1 MEQIIAKFKARKI
14 ENSQGIFKN
23 ARSIK
28 GKKLRF
34 TLMLI
39 LAGSLVVIAL
49 LGDYLAPYDPL
60 LTNYDLAMS
69 PPTSQHICGTDSLG
83 RDVFSRILSGA
94 SNSFT
99 LSFLMVAIV
108 TTIGTVLGTLSGFIG
123 GKFDTVMMHFTDI
136 FLAFPG
142 MVFAIAVAGIL
153 GPGLINTVIALALIR
168 WTKYARM
175 TRSLASSIREKNYI
189 EQARF
194 GGASESQ
201 IMFKYVL
208 PNLISPIVIMAT
220 LDIGMMMMSLAGLS
234 FLGLASQPPMPEWG
248 YMINE
253 SRQYMQTAPWLMIY
267 PGMALLI
274 VVVVFNLLGDS
285 LRDILDP
292 KENEE

>member
-1 MEQIIAKFKARKI
+1 MEQIIEKFKAREK
-14 ENSQGIFKN
+14 ENTGGILKN
-23 ARSIK
+23 FRSVK

-39 LAGSLVVIAL
+39 LAGSLISIAL
-49 LGDYLAPYDPL
+49 LGDYLAPYDPM
-60 LTNYDLAMS
+60 LTNYDLALS
-69 PPTSQHICGTDSLG
+69 PPGGQHICGTDALG

-108 TTIGTVLGTLSGFIG
+108 TIVGTVLGTLSGFIG
-123 GKFDTVMMHFTDI
+123 GKFDTVIMRFTDI

-175 TRSLASSIREKNYI
+175 TRSLASSIREKSYI

-194 GGASESQ
+194 GGASECQ
-201 IMFKYVL
+201 IMFKYVM
-208 PNLISPIVIMAT
+208 PNLISPIVVMAT

-267 PGMALLI
+267 PGLALLI

-285 LRDILDP
+285 LRELLDP
-292 KENEE
+292 KESEE